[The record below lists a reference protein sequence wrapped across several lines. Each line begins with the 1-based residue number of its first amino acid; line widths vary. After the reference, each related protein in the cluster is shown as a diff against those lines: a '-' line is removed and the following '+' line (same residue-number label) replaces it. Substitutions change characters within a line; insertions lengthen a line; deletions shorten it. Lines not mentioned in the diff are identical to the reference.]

1 MLTISIDPV
10 AFTIGSLTVR
20 WYGIMIG
27 VAVLVLLVIMLKEA
41 KRLGITRDIYSLFLW
56 GILGGFIGARL
67 AYVIYDWEHFIA
79 NPREIIGFA
88 GLAQNGMIIGAIV
101 AALIYMRVTRMRFPT
116 LLSIGDA
123 LAVGM
128 PLALGIGR
136 IACTINGCCSGKL
149 SPFQYFPGAVIYA
162 PPPPGTPLQ
171 DWYYLS
177 SQYLGVPIYPT
188 QIYHLLWGL
197 IVFAIVWRL
206 RGKFKPEGCLAF
218 FCFCVFAAGDFGI
231 RFFRI
236 GEPLLWGL
244 YQAQVLDL
252 AILVIFLPWL
262 IIRMRRFK
270 KQALVTELANEA
282 EPERSHED

>member
-1 MLTISIDPV
+1 MLTISINPV
-10 AFTIGSLTVR
+10 AFTIGPLTVR
-20 WYGIMIG
+20 WYGIV
-27 VAVLVLLVIMLKEA
+27 VAVAVISMIVIIPREA
-41 KRLGITRDIYSLFLW
+41 KKLGITRDLYSLFLW
-56 GILGGFIGARL
+56 CIIGGYIGGRL
-67 AYVIYDWEHFIA
+67 AYVIYDWAYFVA

-88 GLAQNGMIIGAIV
+88 GLAQNGMVIGVFV
-101 AALIYMRVTRMRFPT
+101 AALIYMRVTRMRFST

-123 LAVGM
+123 MAVAM

-149 SPFQYFPGAVIYA
+149 SPFHYFPGAVIYA

-177 SQYLGVPIYPT
+177 SQYFGVPIYPT

-197 IVFAIVWRL
+197 IVFAVVWRL

-218 FCFCVFAAGDFGI
+218 FCFCLFAAGDFGI

-252 AILVIFLPWL
+252 AILVVFLPWL

-282 EPERSHED
+282 EQGQSHED

>member
-1 MLTISIDPV
+1 
-10 AFTIGSLTVR
+10 
-20 WYGIMIG
+20 MIG

>member
-1 MLTISIDPV
+1 MLTISIDPI
-10 AFTIGSLTVR
+10 AFTIGPLTIR
-20 WYGIMIG
+20 WYGIMIA
-27 VAVLVLLVIMLKEA
+27 VAVALLLVITIREA
-41 KRLGITRDIYSLFLW
+41 KRLGITRDIYSISFW
-56 GILGGFIGARL
+56 GMIGGLIGARL
-67 AYVIYDWEHFIA
+67 AWVIQEWEYVIA

-88 GLAQNGMIIGAIV
+88 GLAQNGMIIGVIV
-101 AALIYMRVTRMRFPT
+101 AALIYMRVTRMRFST

-123 LAVGM
+123 VAVGM
-128 PLALGIGR
+128 PLALAIGR

-149 SPFQYFPGAVIYA
+149 SPFQYFPGAVIY
-162 PPPPGTPLQ
+162 TPR
-171 DWYYLS
+171 DAMPSKYW
-177 SQYLGVPIYPT
+177 GVPIYPT

-197 IVFAIVWRL
+197 IVFAVVWRL

-218 FCFCVFAAGDFGI
+218 FCFCLFAAGDFGI

-252 AILVIFLPWL
+252 AILAVFLPWL

-270 KQALVTELANEA
+270 KQALVTGLANEA
-282 EPERSHED
+282 ELEQSHGD

>member
-20 WYGIMIG
+20 WYGIV
-27 VAVLVLLVIMLKEA
+27 VAVAVILLIVIIPREA
-41 KRLGITRDIYSLFLW
+41 KRLGITRDLYSLFLW
-56 GILGGFIGARL
+56 CIIGGYIGGRL
-67 AYVIYDWEHFIA
+67 AYIIYDWAHFVA

-88 GLAQNGMIIGAIV
+88 GLAQNGMVIGVIV
-101 AALIYMRVTRMRFPT
+101 TALIYMRVTRMRFST

-162 PPPPGTPLQ
+162 PRPPGTPLQ
-171 DWYYLS
+171 DWYALA
-177 SQYLGVPIYPT
+177 SQYWGVPIYPT
-188 QIYHLLWGL
+188 QIYHILWGL

-218 FCFCVFAAGDFGI
+218 FCFCLFAAGDFGV

-252 AILVIFLPWL
+252 AILAVFLPWL

-282 EPERSHED
+282 EQELSHED